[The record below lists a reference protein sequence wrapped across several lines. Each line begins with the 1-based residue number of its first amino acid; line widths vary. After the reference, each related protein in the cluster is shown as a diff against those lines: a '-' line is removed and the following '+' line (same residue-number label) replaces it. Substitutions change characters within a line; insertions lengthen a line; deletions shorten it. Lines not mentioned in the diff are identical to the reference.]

1 VVPARGWP
9 SGKEDKVAGT
19 TVSLRPPVAVQWLKG
34 GRTITLGKVYRQPD
48 GSLALGTPY
57 AGRRFC
63 TPSLP
68 VAVYRFLLDA
78 GVRDWIVR
86 FDRQRKA
93 YQLPLAE
100 VERLATVTPDVE
112 LAVPF
117 HYFVRCDYPA
127 WPYAERAVLVEP

>member
-1 VVPARGWP
+1 M
-9 SGKEDKVAGT
+9 STT

-57 AGRRFC
+57 AGRRFV

-68 VAVYRFLLDA
+68 PAVYRYLLNA
-78 GVRDWIVR
+78 GVRDWIIR
-86 FDRQRKA
+86 FDWRGTA
-93 YQLPLAE
+93 YRLPLAE
-100 VERLATVTPDVE
+100 VERLATVTPDGE

-117 HYFVRCDYPA
+117 HYFVRCDYLD
-127 WPYAERAVLVEP
+127 WPYAERAVLIEP

>member
-1 VVPARGWP
+1 M
-9 SGKEDKVAGT
+9 STT

-34 GRTITLGKVYRQPD
+34 GRTITLGKVYRQP
-48 GSLALGTPY
+48 GGRLALGTPY

-86 FDRQRKA
+86 FDRQQKA
-93 YQLPLAE
+93 YRLPLAE
-100 VERLATVTPDVE
+100 VERLATVTPDGE

-117 HYFVRCDYPA
+117 HYFVRCDYPD
-127 WPYAERAVLVEP
+127 WPYAERAVLIEP

>member
-1 VVPARGWP
+1 
-9 SGKEDKVAGT
+9 VAGT
-19 TVSLRPPVAVQWLKG
+19 TVSLRPPVAVQWRKG

-68 VAVYRFLLDA
+68 VAVYRYLLDA

-93 YQLPLAE
+93 YRLPLADIG
-100 VERLATVTPDVE
+100 RLAMVTPDGE

-117 HYFVRCDYPA
+117 RHFVRCDYPD
-127 WPYAERAVLVEP
+127 WPYAERAVLIEP

>member
-1 VVPARGWP
+1 MPT
-9 SGKEDKVAGT
+9 S
-19 TVSLRPPVAVQWLKG
+19 VSVRPPYAVQYRKS
-34 GRTITLGKVYRQPD
+34 GRLIVLGKVLRLAD
-48 GSLALGTPY
+48 GRLVLGTPY

-78 GVRDWIVR
+78 GVRDWIIR
-86 FDRQRKA
+86 FDQQRKA
-93 YQLPLAE
+93 YRLPLADI
-100 VERLATVTPDVE
+100 ERLATLTVDQE

-117 HYFVRCDYPA
+117 RHFVPCDYPD

>member
-1 VVPARGWP
+1 VSA
-9 SGKEDKVAGT
+9 T
-19 TVSLRPPVAVQWLKG
+19 TVSLRPPVAVQWRKG

-100 VERLATVTPDVE
+100 VERLATVTPDGE

-117 HYFVRCDYPA
+117 HYFVRCDYPD
-127 WPYAERAVLVEP
+127 WPYAERAVLIEP

>member
-1 VVPARGWP
+1 MSA
-9 SGKEDKVAGT
+9 T
-19 TVSLRPPVAVQWLKG
+19 TVSLRPPVAVQWPKG

-93 YQLPLAE
+93 YRLPLADI
-100 VERLATVTPDVE
+100 ERLATVTPDGE

-117 HYFVRCDYPA
+117 RHFVPCDYPD
-127 WPYAERAVLVEP
+127 WPYAERAVLIEP

>member
-1 VVPARGWP
+1 M
-9 SGKEDKVAGT
+9 STT

-86 FDRQRKA
+86 FDQQRTA
-93 YQLPLAE
+93 YRLPLAE
-100 VERLATVTPDVE
+100 VERLATVTPDGE

-117 HYFVRCDYPA
+117 HYFVRCDYPD
-127 WPYAERAVLVEP
+127 WPYAERAVLIEP

>member
-1 VVPARGWP
+1 MPVPAP
-9 SGKEDKVAGT
+9 SLPYAIRYRKAGR
-19 TVSLRPPVAVQWLKG
+19 L
-34 GRTITLGKVYRQPD
+34 ICLGKVFRQAD

-57 AGRRFC
+57 AGRRFV

-93 YQLPLAE
+93 YRLPLADI
-100 VERLATVTPDVE
+100 ERLATVTPDGE

-117 HYFVRCDYPA
+117 RHFVPCDYPD
-127 WPYAERAVLVEP
+127 WPYAERAVLIEP

>member
-1 VVPARGWP
+1 M
-9 SGKEDKVAGT
+9 STT
-19 TVSLRPPVAVQWLKG
+19 TVSLRPPVAVQWPKG
-34 GRTITLGKVYRQPD
+34 GRTITLGKIYHQPD
-48 GSLALGTPY
+48 GTLAFGTPY

-93 YQLPLAE
+93 YRLPLAE
-100 VERLATVTPDVE
+100 VERLATVTPDGE

-117 HYFVRCDYPA
+117 HYFVRCDYPD
-127 WPYAERAVLVEP
+127 WPYAERAVLIEP